1 MLTLDF
7 LIEFCKDYQNLII
20 GVGLPLVIFF
30 VQLCLWLR
38 DHKICDIT
46 LIENRN
52 YIIDPSLS
60 NRVEGLSISYKDK
73 PIENWLLY
81 YQVTITNS
89 GTKDISMNEVI
100 APLTLAMPDNVKL
113 ISCNVFDQAQDLT
126 SEVLVKDNSII
137 VKWDLFKVGE
147 YIRLDIVA
155 DYDSSLGEYRHD
167 KHSLLSKITYNK
179 SRILDLKVQKTNIR
193 NYEIFLRSL
202 KTMVLIFLIPLFISI
217 IYNRLLNPNEPIDPY
232 IPQNYMLFLVYSWGF
247 ILIEQYRMRRKREKY
262 GLVSDKPWNQFDI
275 EDC

>member
-1 MLTLDF
+1 MVTIDF
-7 LIEFCKDYQNLII
+7 LIQFCKDNQNLII
-20 GVGLPLVIFF
+20 GVGLPLVIFL
-30 VQLCLWLR
+30 VQLWLWLR
-38 DHKICDIT
+38 DHKTCDIT

-52 YIIDPSLS
+52 FIIDPSIS
-60 NRVEGLSISYKDK
+60 NRVEGLSISYKNK

-89 GTKDISMNEVI
+89 GTKDISKNEVI

-113 ISCNVFDQAQDLT
+113 ISCNVFDQAQNLT
-126 SEVLVKDNSII
+126 SEVSLKDNAII

-202 KTMVLIFLIPLFISI
+202 KTMVFICLMPFFISI
-217 IYNRLLNPNEPIDPY
+217 ILGHYGIIDEAKEGLPKS
-232 IPQNYMLFLVYSWGF
+232 YMLVLVNIWGF

-262 GLVSDKPWNQFDI
+262 GLVSGKAWNQFDI

>member
-1 MLTLDF
+1 MNTIDF
-7 LIEFCKDYQNLII
+7 LIQFCKDNQNLII
-20 GVGLPLVIFF
+20 GLGMPLVIFF
-30 VQLCLWLR
+30 VQLWLWLR
-38 DHKICDIT
+38 DHKTCDIT

-100 APLTLAMPDNVKL
+100 APLTLAIPDNVKL
-113 ISCNVFDQAQDLT
+113 ISCNVFDQAKDLT
-126 SEVLVKDNSII
+126 SEVNVKDNAII

-155 DYDSSLGEYRHD
+155 DYDSSLGEYQHG

-179 SRILDLKVQKTNIR
+179 SRIPNLNVQKTNIR
-193 NYEIFLRSL
+193 DYEIFLRSF
-202 KTMVLIFLIPLFISI
+202 KTMVFIFLIPMLISI
-217 IYNRLLNPNEPIDPY
+217 IYNRIYNPSESMDTY
-232 IPQNYMLFLVYSWGF
+232 IHKGLFLFLMFTWGF

-262 GLVSDKPWNQFDI
+262 GLISDKPWNQFDI

>member
-1 MLTLDF
+1 MLTIDF
-7 LIEFCKDYQNLII
+7 MIQICKDNQNLII
-20 GVGLPLVIFF
+20 GLGLPLVIFF
-30 VQLCLWLR
+30 IQLWLWLR
-38 DHKICDIT
+38 DHKTCDIT

-52 YIIDPSLS
+52 YIIDPSLA
-60 NRVEGLSISYKDK
+60 NRIEGLSISYKDK

-113 ISCNVFDQAQDLT
+113 ISCNVFDQAKNLT
-126 SEVLVKDNSII
+126 SDVSVKDNAII

-147 YIRLDIVA
+147 YVRLDIVA
-155 DYDSSLGEYRHD
+155 DYDSSLGEYKHG

-179 SRILDLKVQKTNIR
+179 SRILDLNVQKTNIR

-202 KTMVLIFLIPLFISI
+202 KTMVFIFLIPMFILI
-217 IYNRLLNPNEPIDPY
+217 IYNHLFNPSESIDSY
-232 IPQNYMLFLVYSWGF
+232 IPSGFFFFLMYTWGF
-247 ILIEQYRMRRKREKY
+247 ILVEQYRMRRKREKY

>member
-1 MLTLDF
+1 MNTIDF
-7 LIEFCKDYQNLII
+7 LIQFCKDNQNLII
-20 GVGLPLVIFF
+20 GLGMPLVIFF
-30 VQLCLWLR
+30 VQLWLWIR
-38 DHKICDIT
+38 DHKTCDIT

-73 PIENWLLY
+73 PIKNWLLY

-100 APLTLAMPDNVKL
+100 APLTLAVPNNVKL
-113 ISCNVFDQAQDLT
+113 ISCNVFDQAKDLT
-126 SEVLVKDNSII
+126 SEVYEEDNAII

-155 DYDSSLGEYRHD
+155 DYDSSLGEYQHG
-167 KHSLLSKITYNK
+167 KHSLLTKITYNK
-179 SRILDLKVQKTNIR
+179 SRIPDLNVQKTNIR
-193 NYEIFLRSL
+193 DYEIFLRSF
-202 KTMVLIFLIPLFISI
+202 KTMVFIFLIPMLITI
-217 IYNRLLNPNEPIDPY
+217 IYNRIFNPSESMYTHIHKG
-232 IPQNYMLFLVYSWGF
+232 LFLFLLFTWGF

-262 GLVSDKPWNQFDI
+262 GLISDKPWNQFDI

>member
-1 MLTLDF
+1 MMTIDF
-7 LIEFCKDYQNLII
+7 LIQFCKDNHNLII
-20 GVGLPLVIFF
+20 GVGLPIVIFF
-30 VQLCLWLR
+30 VQLWLWLR
-38 DHKICDIT
+38 DHKTCDIT

-52 YIIDPSLS
+52 YIIDPSIS
-60 NRVEGLSISYKDK
+60 SRVEGLSISYKDK

-100 APLTLAMPDNVKL
+100 TPLTLAMPDNVKL
-113 ISCNVFDQAQDLT
+113 ISCNMVDQAKDLT
-126 SEVLVKDNSII
+126 TEAFLKDNAII
-137 VKWDLFKVGE
+137 IKWDLFKVGE

-193 NYEIFLRSL
+193 NYEIFLRGL
-202 KTMVLIFLIPLFISI
+202 KSMVFICLIPLFITI
-217 IYNRLLNPNEPIDPY
+217 IYNRIMIPNEPIDSY
-232 IPQNYMLFLVYSWGF
+232 IPKGYLLILMNTWLFALV
-247 ILIEQYRMRRKREKY
+247 EQYRMRRKREKY
-262 GLVSDKPWNQFDI
+262 GLVSGKTWNQFDI